1 MAYSL
6 GIDLGTTCVGA
17 AVARDGHVAMFP
29 LGDRSTV
36 MPAAVYVSDD
46 GRLVGGEPA
55 ARRLVSEPDRVAV
68 NIKRGLGNPI
78 PMLIG
83 GTSHT
88 ATALLGA
95 LLRDV
100 LTRVTEAE
108 GDEPDAIVLT
118 HPANW
123 GKLRRTLFQDVPE
136 RVGLSGFRA
145 VTEPEAAA
153 AHYAATHR
161 LDVGELIAVYDFGGG
176 TLDATVLRRMENGIE
191 VLGTPEGVEN
201 LGGVDFDDAVFSY
214 VDFATGGALRRLNMS
229 DPRTEVAVAR
239 LRQDCILAKEALS
252 SDTETTIPVLTPG
265 GQQEV
270 RLTREQFEG
279 MIRLPVESTLGAL
292 SRTLRMADVTSAD
305 LSAVLLV
312 GGSSQI
318 PLIAQMVSQKFGRPA
333 VVYDHP
339 KDAVALGA
347 AILASSRAQVDAA
360 DAAEIPPP
368 PGSRGPA
375 ARAASAMDA
384 SAPPGERVAAAAST
398 AMAEPGFPPPASTAP
413 RSANESLGGAAGC
426 TMSAADT
433 LSDHGS
439 TNQQGPP
446 VMHRSDPDSAGQ
458 AALSGPGIAPPPSRA
473 AKKAQRSRRSS
484 HAIVAVVV
492 LVLLVLMG
500 GALLLGTGRDPH
512 GVRITGNGS
521 AATPAAAS
529 STVAQTTATNGRSVQ

>member
-1 MAYSL
+1 MAATAGTACIMAAVDGPGGGNSGDPGRWARPPAGRAEMRSLCRRGMTPRRSPRPVSTHTVPGPAARVWPSRRHLAFPEALSFSEAPSLHGRSSMAYSL
-6 GIDLGTTCVGA
+6 GIDLGTTFVTA
-17 AVARDGHVAMFP
+17 AVARDGHVEMFP

-36 MPAAVYVSDD
+36 MHAVVYVSDD
-46 GRLVGGEPA
+46 GRLVGVDTA
-55 ARRLVSEPDRVAV
+55 ARRIVSEPDRVAV
-68 NIKRGLGNPI
+68 NIKRGLGNPT
-78 PMLIG
+78 PVLIG

-108 GDEPDAIVLT
+108 GGEPDAVVLT

-123 GKLRRTLFQDVPE
+123 GKRRRTLFQDVPE
-136 RVGLSGFRA
+136 RVGLSGFRT

-176 TLDATVLRRMENGIE
+176 TLDATVLHRMENGLE
-191 VLGTPEGVEN
+191 VLGAPEGVEN

-360 DAAEIPPP
+360 
-368 PGSRGPA
+368 
-375 ARAASAMDA
+375 
-384 SAPPGERVAAAAST
+384 
-398 AMAEPGFPPPASTAP
+398 
-413 RSANESLGGAAGC
+413 
-426 TMSAADT
+426 
-433 LSDHGS
+433 
-439 TNQQGPP
+439 
-446 VMHRSDPDSAGQ
+446 
-458 AALSGPGIAPPPSRA
+458 
-473 AKKAQRSRRSS
+473 
-484 HAIVAVVV
+484 
-492 LVLLVLMG
+492 
-500 GALLLGTGRDPH
+500 
-512 GVRITGNGS
+512 
-521 AATPAAAS
+521 
-529 STVAQTTATNGRSVQ
+529 